1 MGKGNLLQGMGR
13 GKLGDTVF
21 YRAMGSQ
28 MFRVRNRIVKNPKSV
43 GQQIQRSLMATV
55 TKAYSQLRVICDHSF
70 ENVAY
75 GAASQS
81 YFVKK
86 NLDLLRKDAMTYLEN
101 NLSGIGEYN
110 MPYIVAP
117 GSVATVC
124 PNRLLISEGSLKQ
137 DAFMV
142 SGGGSVTDG
151 MAIGFAYS
159 TGSNNTLEK
168 FVNALG
174 SKMYTF
180 IVVRALSPIIGDA
193 NETQGK
199 ALYSTEVLY
208 SRIKRNDVVL
218 TEEDAQKTISQDN
231 IAVIL
236 KYFSIETNMKQDDNL
251 LNWFVGSISF
261 SKKEIA
267 GCVIASAWN
276 GIKWLRST
284 EYLTVN
290 QKENF
295 NEDSSKITIGSAFG
309 LDFAYGLSL
318 WTNTN
323 TSMVTSDKLL
333 NGGKFEADPDSFMPI
348 G

>member
-28 MFRVRNRIVKNPKSV
+28 MFRVRNRVVKNPKSV

-55 TKAYSQLRVICDHSF
+55 TKAYSQLQVICNHSF

-75 GAASQS
+75 GSASQS

-86 NLDLLRKDAMTYLEN
+86 NLDLLRKAAVAYSEN
-101 NLSGIGEYN
+101 NLSGIGKYN

-117 GSVATVC
+117 RTVATVC
-124 PNRLLISEGSLKQ
+124 PNKLLISEGSLQQ
-137 DAFMV
+137 DAFEI
-142 SGGGSVTDG
+142 SGHGSVADG

-159 TGSNNTLEK
+159 TGANNTLEK

-174 SKMYTF
+174 SKMYTL
-180 IVVRALSPIIGDA
+180 IVVRAISPIIGAA

-199 ALYSTEVLY
+199 VLYSTEVLY

-218 TEEDAQKTISQDN
+218 NAEDAQKTVSDEN
-231 IAVIL
+231 KDVIL
-236 KYFSIETNMKQDDNL
+236 KYFTIETNMKQDDHL
-251 LNWFVGSISF
+251 LNWFIGSIPF
-261 SKKEIA
+261 TKNEIA

-276 GIKWLRST
+276 GSKWLRST
-284 EYLTVN
+284 EYLTIN
-290 QKENF
+290 QKGNF
-295 NEDSSKITIGSAFG
+295 NENPQTVTVGSAIG
-309 LDFAYGLSL
+309 LDFAYGLGL
-318 WTNTN
+318 WTNSI

-333 NGGKFEADPDSFMPI
+333 NGGKLEADPDSFRPV

>member
-28 MFRVRNRIVKNPKSV
+28 MFRVRNRVVKNPKSV

-86 NLDLLRKDAMTYLEN
+86 NLDLLRKAAFAYTEN

-117 GSVATVC
+117 GTVATVC
-124 PNRLLISEGSLKQ
+124 PNKLIISEGSLQ
-137 DAFMV
+137 QTAFNIEGTEGDKALHV
-142 SGGGSVTDG
+142 VPSVGSQGTIKAFLD
-151 MAIGFAYS
+151 
-159 TGSNNTLEK
+159 
-168 FVNALG
+168 ALG
-174 SKMYTF
+174 DKMYTL
-180 IVVRALSPIIGDA
+180 VVIRAISPILGTKADK
-193 NETQGK
+193 QGQ
-199 ALYSTEVLY
+199 ALWSTEVLF
-208 SRIKRNDVVL
+208 SRIKRNDVQL
-218 TEEDAQKTISQDN
+218 TAEDATKTVDATI
-231 IAVIL
+231 IK
-236 KYFSIETNMKQDDNL
+236 KYINIETNLKDGDIL
-251 LNWFVGSISF
+251 YDWFEGGGQTSF
-261 SKKEIA
+261 GINNIA
-267 GCVIASAWN
+267 GCVIASKYD
-276 GIKWLRST
+276 GRKWLRSS
-284 EYLTVN
+284 ESLVVN
-290 QKENF
+290 KNGNF
-295 NEDSSKITIGSAFG
+295 DKAGAVVKTGSAFG
-309 LDFAYGLSL
+309 LDFAYGLGL

-333 NGGKFEADPDSFMPI
+333 NGGKLEADPDSFRPV

>member
-21 YRAMGSQ
+21 YRQNGSQ
-28 MFRVRNRIVKNPKSV
+28 MFRVRNRIVKNPKST

-55 TKAYSQLRVICDHSF
+55 TKAYSQLQVICNHSF

-86 NLDLLRKDAMTYLEN
+86 NLDLLRKAALTYSEN

-124 PNRLLISEGSLKQ
+124 PNKLIISEGSLQ
-137 DAFMV
+137 QTAFGVTEGKANRSMNV
-142 SGGGSVTDG
+142 FVENNPSGNKKLKE
-151 MAIGFAYS
+151 Y
-159 TGSNNTLEK
+159 LED
-168 FVNALG
+168 LG
-174 SKMYTF
+174 NKMYTLV
-180 IVVRALSPIIGDA
+180 VVRAIAPIFGAKTDK
-193 NETQGK
+193 QGN
-199 ALYSTEVLY
+199 ALFSTEVLY
-208 SRIKRNDVVL
+208 SRIKRNEVVL
-218 TEEDAQKTISQDN
+218 SEEDATGDYS
-231 IAVIL
+231 AVNVR
-236 KYFSIETNMKQDDNL
+236 KYITIETNMKDDDKL
-251 LNWFVGSISF
+251 KDWFTGSSAF
-261 SKKEIA
+261 TKDDIA
-267 GCVIASAWN
+267 CCVIASAWN

-284 EYLTVN
+284 ESLVVN
-290 QKENF
+290 LQGNFSEN
-295 NEDSSKITIGSAFG
+295 KTPIVGSAFG
-309 LDFAYGLSL
+309 LDFAYGLGL

-323 TSMVTSDKLL
+323 ISMVTSDKLL
-333 NGGKFEADPDSFMPI
+333 NGGKAEIDQDSFRPV

>member
-21 YRAMGSQ
+21 YRQNGSQ
-28 MFRVRNRIVKNPKSV
+28 MFRVRNRIVKNPKST

-81 YFVKK
+81 YFVKR
-86 NLDLLRKDAMTYLEN
+86 NLDLLRKAAVAYSEN

-124 PNRLLISEGSLKQ
+124 PNRLIISEGSLQ
-137 DAFMV
+137 QTAFNVV
-142 SGGGSVTDG
+142 SGEWDSNMDVNPSVETEATVKD
-151 MAIGFAYS
+151 FF
-159 TGSNNTLEK
+159 EK
-168 FVNALG
+168 LG
-174 SKMYTF
+174 DKMYTLV
-180 IVVRALSPIIGDA
+180 VVRANAPILGTRTDK
-193 NETQGK
+193 QGSS
-199 ALYSTEVLY
+199 LWSTEIFF
-208 SRIKRNDVVL
+208 SRIKRNDVQL
-218 TEEDAQKTISQDN
+218 TGEDAVKKMEGIGAS
-231 IAVIL
+231 IE
-236 KYFSIETNMKQDDNL
+236 KYFDIETNMSENDHLKL
-251 LNWFVGSISF
+251 WYTGGSSF
-261 SKKEIA
+261 TKYDIA
-267 GCVIASAWN
+267 CCVIASKWN
-276 GIKWLRST
+276 GAKWLRSS
-284 EYLTVN
+284 ESLVVN

-295 NEDSSKITIGSAFG
+295 NEQKTNIATESAFG
-309 LDFAYGLSL
+309 LDFAYGLGL
-318 WTNTN
+318 WTNTK

>member
-28 MFRVRNRIVKNPKSV
+28 MFRIRNRIVKNPKSV

-55 TKAYSQLRVICDHSF
+55 TKAYSQLQVICNHSF

-86 NLDLLRKDAMTYLEN
+86 NLDLLRKTALAYTEN

-124 PNRLLISEGSLKQ
+124 PNKLIISEGSLQ
-137 DAFMV
+137 QTAFTFDGTEGDKSLHV
-142 SGGGSVTDG
+142 VPSVGDSATTKEYLD
-151 MAIGFAYS
+151 
-159 TGSNNTLEK
+159 
-168 FVNALG
+168 ALG
-174 SKMYTF
+174 DKMYTL
-180 IVVRALSPIIGDA
+180 VVIRAISPILGTKEDK
-193 NETQGK
+193 QGQ
-199 ALYSTEVLY
+199 ALWSTEVLF
-208 SRIKRNDVVL
+208 SRIKRNDVML
-218 TEEDAQKTISQDN
+218 AEEDATKQFMGSI
-231 IAVIL
+231 IR
-236 KYFSIETNMKQDDNL
+236 KYVTIETNMKAGDSLN
-251 LNWFVGSISF
+251 NWFSGDGAASF
-261 SKKEIA
+261 GIYNIA
-267 GCVIASAWN
+267 GCVIASKFD
-276 GIKWLRST
+276 GRKWLRSS
-284 EYLTVN
+284 ESLVVN
-290 QKENF
+290 KSGNF
-295 NEDSSKITIGSAFG
+295 DNTGAVVKTGSGFG
-309 LDFAYGLSL
+309 LDFAYGLGL

-333 NGGKFEADPDSFMPI
+333 NGGKFEADPDSFVPV

>member
-28 MFRVRNRIVKNPKSV
+28 MFRVRNRVVKNPKSV

-55 TKAYSQLRVICDHSF
+55 TKAYSQLQVICNHSF

-75 GAASQS
+75 GSASQS

-86 NLDLLRKDAMTYLEN
+86 NLDLLRKTALAYTEN

-124 PNRLLISEGSLKQ
+124 PNKLIISEGSLQ
-137 DAFMV
+137 QNAFIV
-142 SGGGSVTDG
+142 KDG
-151 MAIGFAYS
+151 KANANMNVAVGNNPTGNKKLKAY
-159 TGSNNTLEK
+159 LED
-168 FVNALG
+168 LG
-174 SKMYTF
+174 NKMYTLV
-180 IVVRALSPIIGDA
+180 VVRAISPILGTTTDK
-193 NETQGK
+193 QGH
-199 ALYSTEVLY
+199 ALWNTEVLY

-218 TEEDAQKTISQDN
+218 SEEDAAGDYS
-231 IAVIL
+231 AVNVR
-236 KYFSIETNMKQDDNL
+236 KYITIETNMKDDDKL
-251 LNWFVGSISF
+251 KDWFTGSSTF
-261 SKKEIA
+261 TKNDLA
-267 GCVIASAWN
+267 CCVIASSWN
-276 GIKWLRST
+276 GVKWLRST
-284 EYLTVN
+284 ESLVVN
-290 QKENF
+290 LQDNFSEN
-295 NEDSSKITIGSAFG
+295 KTPVIGSAFG
-309 LDFAYGLSL
+309 LDFAYGLGL

-333 NGGKFEADPDSFMPI
+333 NGGKAEADPDSFRPV

>member
-21 YRAMGSQ
+21 YRQNGSQ
-28 MFRVRNRIVKNPKSV
+28 MFRVRNRIVKNPKST

-86 NLDLLRKDAMTYLEN
+86 NLDLLRKAAVAYSDN

-124 PNRLLISEGSLKQ
+124 PNKLMISEGSLHQ
-137 DAFMV
+137 TAFKVEDGKPNSTMV
-142 SGGGSVTDG
+142 VQPSVGQEAKVKDFLDS
-151 MAIGFAYS
+151 IGD
-159 TGSNNTLEK
+159 
-168 FVNALG
+168 
-174 SKMYTF
+174 KMYTLV
-180 IVVRALSPIIGDA
+180 VVRAVNTILGTTADK
-193 NETQGK
+193 QGY
-199 ALYSTEVLY
+199 ALWSTEILY
-208 SRIKRNDVVL
+208 SRIKRNDTPLSEMDANNDVETMGAGMAKYL
-218 TEEDAQKTISQDN
+218 T
-231 IAVIL
+231 
-236 KYFSIETNMKQDDNL
+236 IETNMKENDSL
-251 LNWFVGSISF
+251 FSWFAGKNPF
-261 SKKEIA
+261 TSKDIA
-267 GCVIASAWN
+267 CCVIASKWN
-276 GIKWLRST
+276 GAKWLRSS
-284 EYLTVN
+284 ENLVVN
-290 QKENF
+290 LNLNF
-295 NEDSSKITIGSAFG
+295 GESAAQVKTGSAFG
-309 LDFAYGLSL
+309 LDFAYGLGL

-333 NGGKFEADPDSFMPI
+333 NGGKLEADPNSFRPVV
-348 G
+348 

>member
-28 MFRVRNRIVKNPKSV
+28 MFRVRNRVVKNPKSV

-55 TKAYSQLRVICDHSF
+55 TKAYSQLQVICNHSF

-86 NLDLLRKDAMTYLEN
+86 NLDLLRKTALAYTEN

-124 PNRLLISEGSLKQ
+124 PNKLIISEGSLQ
-137 DAFMV
+137 QTAF
-142 SGGGSVTDG
+142 GVTDG
-151 MAIGFAYS
+151 KPNAPMNVFVANNP
-159 TGSNNTLEK
+159 TGNKKLKQYLED
-168 FVNALG
+168 LG
-174 SKMYTF
+174 NKMYTL
-180 IVVRALSPIIGDA
+180 VVIRAISPFLGTAADK
-193 NETQGK
+193 QGH
-199 ALYSTEVLY
+199 ALWNTEVLY

-218 TEEDAQKTISQDN
+218 SEEDAEGGYTADK
-231 IAVIL
+231 VR
-236 KYFSIETNMKQDDNL
+236 KYITIETNIKEDDKL
-251 LNWFVGSISF
+251 KDWFTGSVTF
-261 SKKEIA
+261 TKNDIA
-267 GCVIASAWN
+267 CCVIASAWN

-284 EYLTVN
+284 ESLAVN
-290 QKENF
+290 LQGNIGEN
-295 NEDSSKITIGSAFG
+295 KTPVVGSAFG
-309 LDFAYGLSL
+309 LDFAYGLGL

-333 NGGKFEADPDSFMPI
+333 NGGKLEADPDSFRPV

>member
-21 YRAMGSQ
+21 YRQNGSQ
-28 MFRVRNRIVKNPKSV
+28 MFRVRNRIVKNPKST

-55 TKAYSQLRVICDHSF
+55 TKAYSQLQFICNHSF

-86 NLDLLRKDAMTYLEN
+86 NLDLLRKAALTYTEN

-124 PNRLLISEGSLKQ
+124 PNKLLISEGSLQQ
-137 DAFMV
+137 DAFRIEH
-142 SGGGSVTDG
+142 GTLED
-151 MAIGFAYS
+151 S
-159 TGSNNTLEK
+159 TVVFPNVNASNITTKLLLEK
-168 FVNALG
+168 FG

-180 IVVRALSPIIGDA
+180 VVVRAINPIIGSKTDK
-193 NETQGK
+193 QGT
-199 ALYSTEVLY
+199 ALWSTEVLF
-208 SRIKRNDVVL
+208 SRIKRNDVQL
-218 TEEDAQKTISQDN
+218 AGEDAEKTASAEIMR
-231 IAVIL
+231 
-236 KYFSIETNMKQDDNL
+236 KYYTIETNMKSDDVFY
-251 LNWFVGSISF
+251 NWFVGKSKF
-261 SKKEIA
+261 SKNDLA
-267 GCVIASAWN
+267 GCVIASTWN
-276 GIKWLRST
+276 GTKWLRST
-284 EYLTVN
+284 EYLYVN
-290 QKENF
+290 KDGNF
-295 NEDSSKITIGSAFG
+295 NESASNVMIGSAFG
-309 LDFAYGLSL
+309 LDFAYGLGL

-333 NGGKFEADPDSFMPI
+333 NGGKFEADPDSFVPV

>member
-28 MFRVRNRIVKNPKSV
+28 MFRVRNRVVKNPKSV

-55 TKAYSQLRVICDHSF
+55 TKAYSQLQVICNHSF

-86 NLDLLRKDAMTYLEN
+86 NLDLLRKAALGYAEN

-117 GSVATVC
+117 GSLATVC
-124 PNRLLISEGSLKQ
+124 PNKLIISEGSLQ
-137 DAFMV
+137 QTAFDV
-142 SGGGSVTDG
+142 KDG
-151 MAIGFAYS
+151 KANASMGVAVANNPTGNKKLKAY
-159 TGSNNTLEK
+159 LED
-168 FVNALG
+168 LG
-174 SKMYTF
+174 NKMYTLV
-180 IVVRALSPIIGDA
+180 VVRAISPILGTATDK
-193 NETQGK
+193 QGNS
-199 ALYSTEVLY
+199 LWSTEVLF

-218 TEEDAQKTISQDN
+218 SEEDAVGDYTADK
-231 IAVIL
+231 VR
-236 KYFSIETNMKQDDNL
+236 KYITIETNMKEDDRL
-251 LNWFVGSISF
+251 KDWFTGSSSF
-261 SKKEIA
+261 TKNDLA
-267 GCVIASAWN
+267 CCVIASAWN
-276 GIKWLRST
+276 GIKWLRSS
-284 EYLTVN
+284 ESLVVN
-290 QKENF
+290 LQNNF
-295 NEDSSKITIGSAFG
+295 NENKTPVVGSAFG
-309 LDFAYGLSL
+309 LDFAYGLGL

-333 NGGKFEADPDSFMPI
+333 NGGKAEADPDSFRPVV
-348 G
+348 

>member
-55 TKAYSQLRVICDHSF
+55 TKAYSQLQVICNHSF

-86 NLDLLRKDAMTYLEN
+86 NLELLRKTALAYTEN

-110 MPYIVAP
+110 MPYIVSP
-117 GSVATVC
+117 GSVATIC
-124 PNRLLISEGSLKQ
+124 PNKLIISEGSIQQTAFIVQDGEANDKMKVSVGNNPSGNKKLK
-137 DAFMV
+137 
-142 SGGGSVTDG
+142 
-151 MAIGFAYS
+151 AY
-159 TGSNNTLEK
+159 LED
-168 FVNALG
+168 LG
-174 SKMYTF
+174 NKMYTLV
-180 IVVRALSPIIGDA
+180 VVRAISPILGTKTDK
-193 NETQGK
+193 QGNS
-199 ALYSTEVLY
+199 LWSTEVLF

-218 TEEDAQKTISQDN
+218 SEEDAALDYTAEN
-231 IAVIL
+231 VR
-236 KYFSIETNMKQDDNL
+236 KYITIETNMKENDKLKDWFTGNNAFTKDDL
-251 LNWFVGSISF
+251 
-261 SKKEIA
+261 A
-267 GCVIASAWN
+267 CCVIASAWN
-276 GIKWLRST
+276 GAKWLRST
-284 EYLTVN
+284 ESLVVN
-290 QKENF
+290 LQGNFSEN
-295 NEDSSKITIGSAFG
+295 KTPVKGSAFG
-309 LDFAYGLSL
+309 LDFAYGLGL

-333 NGGKFEADPDSFMPI
+333 NGGKMEADPDSFVPI

>member
-21 YRAMGSQ
+21 YRQNGSQ
-28 MFRVRNRIVKNPKSV
+28 MFRVRNRIVKNPKST

-86 NLDLLRKDAMTYLEN
+86 NLDLLRKAALTYSEN

-117 GSVATVC
+117 SSVATVC
-124 PNRLLISEGSLKQ
+124 PNRLIISEGSLQ
-137 DAFMV
+137 QTAF
-142 SGGGSVTDG
+142 SVTGGEWDSEMDIQPSVG
-151 MAIGFAYS
+151 
-159 TGSNNTLEK
+159 TEK
-168 FVNALG
+168 TVKNFLDSLG
-174 SKMYTF
+174 DKMYTLV
-180 IVVRALSPIIGDA
+180 VVRANNPIIGTRTDK
-193 NETQGK
+193 QGNS
-199 ALYSTEVLY
+199 LWSTEVIFC
-208 SRIKRNDVVL
+208 RIKRNDVQLSEV
-218 TEEDAQKTISQDN
+218 DAVKKMGGIGSD
-231 IAVIL
+231 ID
-236 KYFSIETNMKQDDNL
+236 KYLNIETNMSENDYLKL
-251 LNWFVGSISF
+251 WYTGGSTF
-261 SKKEIA
+261 TKFDIA
-267 GCVIASAWN
+267 CCVIASKWSGA
-276 GIKWLRST
+276 KWLRSS
-284 EYLTVN
+284 ESLVVN
-290 QKENF
+290 LNGNF
-295 NEDSSKITIGSAFG
+295 NELKTNVKTESAFG
-309 LDFAYGLSL
+309 LDFAYGLGL

-333 NGGKFEADPDSFMPI
+333 NGGKFEADPDSIMPI

>member
-28 MFRVRNRIVKNPKSV
+28 MFRVRNRVVKNPKSV

-55 TKAYSQLRVICDHSF
+55 TKAYSQLQVICNHSF

-86 NLDLLRKDAMTYLEN
+86 NLDLLRKAAVAYTEN

-110 MPYIVAP
+110 MPYIVSP

-124 PNRLLISEGSLKQ
+124 PNKLIISEGSLLQ
-137 DAFMV
+137 NAFTIK
-142 SGGGSVTDG
+142 GGVPGETLEIEASVGGEATTKTFLD
-151 MAIGFAYS
+151 AIG
-159 TGSNNTLEK
+159 N
-168 FVNALG
+168 
-174 SKMYTF
+174 KMYTL
-180 IVVRALSPIIGDA
+180 VLVRAQSPIIGTRADK
-193 NETQGK
+193 QGT
-199 ALYSTEVLY
+199 ALWSTEVLF
-208 SRIKRNDVVL
+208 SRIRRNDVKIS
-218 TEEDAQKTISQDN
+218 EEDAVKKLNVIKDGIS
-231 IAVIL
+231 
-236 KYFSIETNMKQDDNL
+236 KYLTIETNMKTDDDAYKWYANG
-251 LNWFVGSISF
+251 VPTYSS
-261 SKKEIA
+261 EDIA
-267 GCVIASAWN
+267 CCIIASDWN
-276 GIKWLRST
+276 GRKWLRST
-284 EYLTVN
+284 ESLFVN
-290 QKENF
+290 LNGNF
-295 NEDSSKITIGSAFG
+295 NDLASEVVTGSPFG
-309 LDFAYGLSL
+309 LDFAVGLGL

-333 NGGKFEADPDSFMPI
+333 NGGKAEADQDSFRPV

>member
-21 YRAMGSQ
+21 YRQNGSQ
-28 MFRVRNRIVKNPKSV
+28 MFRVRNRMVKNPKST

-86 NLDLLRKDAMTYLEN
+86 NLDLLRKAALTYTEN

-124 PNRLLISEGSLKQ
+124 PNKLIISEGSLLQ
-137 DAFMV
+137 NAFKV
-142 SGGGSVTDG
+142 EGGE
-151 MAIGFAYS
+151 IGTELSFVPNIPKGIAGNIKDFLDKIGNRMYTIVVIRAYHPI
-159 TGSNNTLEK
+159 
-168 FVNALG
+168 LG
-174 SKMYTF
+174 SDEDK
-180 IVVRALSPIIGDA
+180 
-193 NETQGK
+193 QGC
-199 ALYSTEVLY
+199 ALYNTEVLF
-208 SRIKRNDVVL
+208 SRIKRNAVALTAEDEVKDVNNEAL
-218 TEEDAQKTISQDN
+218 R
-231 IAVIL
+231 
-236 KYFSIETNMKQDDNL
+236 KYITIETNMKEDDGFYT
-251 LNWFVGSISF
+251 WYTGQQTFGQM
-261 SKKEIA
+261 EIA
-267 GCVIASAWN
+267 GCVIASSYVN
-276 GIKWLRST
+276 GKWLRSS
-284 EYLTVN
+284 ESLKVN
-290 QKENF
+290 KEANF
-295 NEDSSKITIGSAFG
+295 VSNKTPVNGSPFG
-309 LDFAYGLSL
+309 LDFNYGLGL
-318 WTNTN
+318 WTGSIQ
-323 TSMVTSDKLL
+323 SMATSDKLL

>member
-21 YRAMGSQ
+21 YRQNGSQ
-28 MFRVRNRIVKNPKSV
+28 MFRVRNRIVKNPKST

-75 GAASQS
+75 GAPSQS
-81 YFVKK
+81 YFVKR
-86 NLDLLRKDAMTYLEN
+86 NLDLLRKAALTYTEN
-101 NLSGIGEYN
+101 NMSGIGEYN

-124 PNRLLISEGSLKQ
+124 PNKLIISEGSLQ
-137 DAFMV
+137 QTAFIV
-142 SGGGSVTDG
+142 EDG
-151 MAIGFAYS
+151 KPNANMNVAVGNNP
-159 TGSNNTLEK
+159 TGNKKLKGYLED
-168 FVNALG
+168 LG
-174 SKMYTF
+174 NKMYTLV
-180 IVVRALSPIIGDA
+180 VVRAISPILGTKTDK
-193 NETQGK
+193 QGIS
-199 ALYSTEVLY
+199 LWNTEVLF

-218 TEEDAQKTISQDN
+218 SEEDAEKDYSAAN
-231 IAVIL
+231 SR
-236 KYFSIETNMKQDDNL
+236 KYLTIETNMKESDKLKD
-251 LNWFVGSISF
+251 WFTGSSAF
-261 SKKEIA
+261 TKNDLA
-267 GCVIASAWN
+267 CCVIASSWN

-284 EYLTVN
+284 ESLAVN
-290 QKENF
+290 LQGNIGEN
-295 NEDSSKITIGSAFG
+295 NTPLVGSAFG
-309 LDFAYGLSL
+309 LDFAYGLGL

-333 NGGKFEADPDSFMPI
+333 NGGKFEADPDSFMPV